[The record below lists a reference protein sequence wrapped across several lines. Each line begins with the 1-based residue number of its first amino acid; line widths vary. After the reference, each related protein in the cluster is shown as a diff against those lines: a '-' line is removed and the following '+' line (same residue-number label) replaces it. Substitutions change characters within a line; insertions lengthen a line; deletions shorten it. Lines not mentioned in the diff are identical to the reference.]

1 MFSIRTD
8 LAIEAHEMLTES
20 TSDIQGVACDTSRH
34 NNIAVT
40 RVTVSTEEA
49 AKALGKPVG
58 RYITLEFNELNLA
71 DAEYHAYICKQLAN
85 ELNGLLPKKEKQ
97 LILVVG
103 LGNHNI
109 TPDALGPLVVSKVL
123 VTRHLMH
130 QPPFTAEKG
139 IGPVSAIAPGVLG
152 LTGMETAE
160 IVQGISGT
168 VKPDAV
174 IVIDALA
181 ARNLN
186 RLNTT
191 IQLCDTGISP
201 GAGVGN
207 KRKELNQKTLGIPVI
222 AVGVPTV
229 IDAATLTADVMHAM
243 TLSSGADE
251 ENERSK
257 MLAALHH
264 LLPEDISRC
273 MVTPKDID
281 LTIETVSK
289 IVAGGINLALHKG
302 LTLEDVN
309 AYTS

>member
-160 IVQGISGT
+160 YARDHADAGT
-168 VKPDAV
+168 CPLSLPLVFRLLLIGRKRAE
-174 IVIDALA
+174 ALLYCLA
-181 ARNLN
+181 YRQCNARSLPK
-186 RLNTT
+186 L
-191 IQLCDTGISP
+191 
-201 GAGVGN
+201 
-207 KRKELNQKTLGIPVI
+207 PVYQ
-222 AVGVPTV
+222 
-229 IDAATLTADVMHAM
+229 
-243 TLSSGADE
+243 
-251 ENERSK
+251 RQR
-257 MLAALHH
+257 
-264 LLPEDISRC
+264 RC
-273 MVTPKDID
+273 FEKD
-281 LTIETVSK
+281 
-289 IVAGGINLALHKG
+289 GRF
-302 LTLEDVN
+302 
-309 AYTS
+309 